1 MTKRRKASA
10 LSSKPL
16 VDADAK
22 TTLQAPAK
30 RAPNDRGQGRKPIN
44 EDGELMASFA
54 VRMTR
59 ALWEQCKE
67 VAGEQGRASWIR
79 KCIERAMR
87 ARTKKLKQ

>member
-1 MTKRRKASA
+1 M
-10 LSSKPL
+10 
-16 VDADAK
+16 AK
-22 TTLQAPAK
+22 IKIEPEK
-30 RAPNDRGQGRKPIN
+30 RAPNNRGQGRKPIDEN
-44 EDGELMASFA
+44 GETMVTFP